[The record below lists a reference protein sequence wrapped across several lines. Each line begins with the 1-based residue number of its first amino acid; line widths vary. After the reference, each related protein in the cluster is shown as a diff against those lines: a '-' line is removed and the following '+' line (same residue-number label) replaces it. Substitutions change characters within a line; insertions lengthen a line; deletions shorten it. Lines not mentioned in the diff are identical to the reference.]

1 MEDKGMVNQILI
13 RPANSH
19 ISSTLTLPAPDARHE
34 QGTLQGFIWWRLCL
48 YERMIPRQQAH
59 FEVR

>member
-34 QGTLQGFIWWRLCL
+34 QGTLQDFIWWRFA
-48 YERMIPRQQAH
+48 YMN
-59 FEVR
+59 V